1 MSDWVKKRKIWV
13 SRLRS
18 PASELGAQ
26 SLQSSPS
33 GTSFGIQWTCCCF
46 FQNS

>member
-18 PASELGAQ
+18 LSFRLAAQ

-33 GTSFGIQWTCCCF
+33 GTSSGIQWTCCCF
-46 FQNS
+46 FQKS